1 MTWPSSP
8 SALSLLI
15 DQLDAGGDNPQ
26 LARAQILAAVNA
38 LSLLAPL
45 VKEMIDNG
53 EPFLKTGGKVQGRAY
68 TEPKTVTYSSTVA
81 INASQ
86 SNAFYVGALTGNT
99 TLDISSPADGQTI
112 NVRFVQ
118 DGTGSRT
125 VTLPAGAKV
134 IGQINPAA
142 GGASWLTLTY
152 VTAGSVDRWEG
163 SWMWVPA

>member
-68 TEPKTVTYSSTVA
+68 TEPKTVAYSSTVA

-86 SNAFYVGALTGNT
+86 SNVFYIGTLTGNT
-99 TLDISSPADGQTI
+99 TLSISSPVDGQTI
-112 NVRFVQ
+112 SVRFVQ
-118 DGTGSRT
+118 DATGGRT
-125 VTLPAGAKV
+125 VTLPSDVKTVGTYNNQANGV
-134 IGQINPAA
+134 C
-142 GGASWLTLTY
+142 WLYLTY
-152 VTAGSVDRWEG
+152 VESATRWEG
-163 SWMWVPA
+163 SYQWVAP